1 MAIPFG
7 NTSAMLLNDSCFSAA
22 SASASIITAV
32 LILVSF
38 LVGIIMNGSFLWVL
52 GMKMK
57 RTVNTLW
64 FIHLILSYLL
74 TCFLM
79 PFFAVYIIL
88 DFHWA
93 LGEIMCK
100 IVLSSFS
107 VMRFTTVFLLTV
119 ISLDR
124 YLFTCHSVWSQRF
137 RTAALARRLI
147 TGVWLASLLLSA
159 YSLLSLKTER
169 VNGQMKCG
177 YSFVFSKNT
186 PMHLAFFL
194 VQFLL
199 AFLLP
204 FIIILG
210 CYCWISCEMKTKRLV
225 RTGKP
230 FRVLVAAVASFFI
243 CWLPFHLY
251 HAALLASHIPE
262 QITCILWDLAAAGVC
277 FNVCGTPI
285 IYLFVG
291 EKFQQVF
298 KTSMLTLLNKGFVD
312 VPSSPGDNANTTEDG
327 GSGKHTQLKVRQGFS
342 K

>member
-1 MAIPFG
+1 MG
-7 NTSAMLLNDSCFSAA
+7 DNMSTSLENTSA
-22 SASASIITAV
+22 ASINTSQSAGISSVNAV
-32 LILVSF
+32 CSTLLLLSF
-38 LVGIIMNGSFLWVL
+38 LVGAAMNGFCLWVL
-52 GMKMK
+52 GVKMK
-57 RTVNTLW
+57 KTVYALW
-64 FIHLILSYLL
+64 FFHLVLSYLMV
-74 TCFLM
+74 CAFL
-79 PFFAVYIIL
+79 PFYAIYAL
-88 DFHWA
+88 LGFHWIF
-93 LGEIMCK
+93 GTVFCK
-100 IVLSSFS
+100 LSTFIFS
-107 VMRFTTVFLLTV
+107 LWMFIAAFLLTI

-124 YLFTCHSVWSQRF
+124 C
-137 RTAALARRLI
+137 LI
-147 TGVWLASLLLSA
+147 IGNPTWTQNHRSIPWAKKLIAWTWLASVALSVA
-159 YSLLSLKTER
+159 YPVFQETLTER

-298 KTSMLTLLNKGFVD
+298 KTSMLTLQ
-312 VPSSPGDNANTTEDG
+312 TTG
-327 GSGKHTQLKVRQGFS
+327 GRSALYPVRCCFCPRLL
-342 K
+342 